1 MTLGP
6 RGQALVEFA
15 LVLPLLLFIILGG
28 MSLGFVFL
36 DRMRLEH
43 ATMEAAI
50 AGASD
55 PSPPRRCEVAEQ
67 TVAVIYG
74 LAPDTFRCT
83 GIGDRLQIDTSHN
96 LPLLIPFAGDV
107 LTIAVSESA
116 MVRK

>member
-1 MTLGP
+1 LKTGP

-15 LVLPLLLFIILGG
+15 LVLPLMLLIILGG

-50 AGASD
+50 AGASVEED
-55 PSPPRRCEVAEQ
+55 RCEVAEEIIAAFYR
-67 TVAVIYG
+67 AV
-74 LAPDTFRCT
+74 PDEFQCSEDEERV
-83 GIGDRLQIDTSHN
+83 QINASHR

-107 LTIAVSESA
+107 LTIEVTESA
-116 MVRK
+116 VVRK